1 MSIRKGNTLIA
12 GNAAFGYRPPLL
24 QSFWSDHILN
34 RPDLSRADTF
44 SWQSGEMYKAV
55 YKALVSEYDNEN
67 SVEQYEA
74 TAISWVQP
82 TITSLTQYGTISG
95 TIGNIINV
103 FDKSTTT
110 YALSQTEG
118 QYIKWEFPEYISVN
132 SVVMKGNWVSGAA
145 AGTDILVYTEI
156 NGEEI
161 LLSTGTGK
169 SNSSSPYYSTATLS
183 GNIVNN
189 LIFKFETYSTST
201 PPRIEQIDINANKT
215 IVFKRTPKGYK
226 IADKSQEQAILDKY
240 NTHGI
245 AWIYILDKD
254 NIQFKLPR
262 TKFGFEGVRDS
273 VGSDIQAGLPNITGS
288 MGTSS
293 GTNQAEKGLLNATDD
308 GKGAISTNRQN
319 KKAFQTYSSST
330 SSFVIG
336 INFDASRSSSI
347 YKEGATVQE
356 SATQMYLYFYV
367 GNYTQSAIEETA
379 GLNAELFNNKA
390 DKTEIDG
397 EWVIQDYTPIIENVN
412 LNSSTD
418 LELDLTEFLPKD
430 NNIYECIISGATTT
444 GKTSGNYAYI
454 SLRPSPYTNAWFLV
468 CRGQTRTSSALTTHG
483 SCVIP
488 IGRQRKIYLNR
499 TTSMNGT
506 AGFLNL
512 NAYRKVR

>member
-44 SWQSGEMYKAV
+44 SWQSGKMYKAV
-55 YKALVSEYDNEN
+55 YKELVSEYDNEN
-67 SVEQYEA
+67 SVEEHET
-74 TAISWVQP
+74 TAVSWVQP

-161 LLSTGTGK
+161 LLSRGTGK
-169 SNSSSPYYSTATLS
+169 SNTSSPYYSTATLS

-201 PPRIEQIDINANKT
+201 APRIEQININANKT
-215 IVFKRTPKGYK
+215 IAFKRTPKSYK

-240 NTHGI
+240 NTDGI
-245 AWIYILDKD
+245 TWIYILDKG

-273 VGSDIQAGLPNITGS
+273 VGSDIPESLPQHSHSFTQFLRTAG
-288 MGTSS
+288 
-293 GTNQAEKGLLNATDD
+293 GTNNIQVSNDGYEASGSFEVQVSEADNPTYQDNAP
-308 GKGAISTNRQN
+308 
-319 KKAFQTYSSST
+319 
-330 SSFVIG
+330 
-336 INFDASRSSSI
+336 
-347 YKEGATVQE
+347 VQE
-356 SATQMYLYFYV
+356 RSTQMYLYFYV

-390 DKTEIDG
+390 DKTEVDG
-397 EWVIQDYTPIIENVN
+397 EWIELNEPYDLMRHVSLKGTTYLEFDLSSVIPNDEY
-412 LNSSTD
+412 
-418 LELDLTEFLPKD
+418 K
-430 NNIYECIISGATTT
+430 YECLFNGSVTT
-444 GKTSGNYAYI
+444 GSTSGNWGHLALSNINITIDDTELINVTPAYFI
-454 SLRPSPYTNAWFLV
+454 GTAR
-468 CRGQTRTSSALTTHG
+468 TRTSSSA
-483 SCVIP
+483 
-488 IGRQRKIYLNR
+488 
-499 TTSMNGT
+499 TTSGSTTMPL
-506 AGFLNL
+506 LNDSRKVYVRRNQNFNATGMVQL
-512 NAYRKVR
+512 VAYRRLGKIGV